1 MTTKTDPIA
10 LVRIVDDDP
19 ELLKSAAFLIRMAG
33 YDVLTYE
40 SAASFLALD
49 DGLRPGCIILD

>member
-33 YDVLTYE
+33 YDVLT
-40 SAASFLALD
+40 
-49 DGLRPGCIILD
+49 